1 MQPFSLTRTWQTE
14 SLAVAFA
21 VVAAALVASVFYTPL
36 VVVAVLVIPAS
47 VYFITRPYEL
57 LLLMVFFIPF
67 NFVFKVGPLPVAFE
81 VVKIVAWVP
90 FFITRK
96 DRPAFVR
103 SRYKLAFAVIGGVI
117 LLSLARAHDLPFT
130 LKECVRV
137 GSNVGLVYLC
147 INLVRTRAQVM
158 QILRVLTVSTFVVAL
173 YGFYQW
179 MIQDYGALFWIV
191 NPRIDTSLA
200 HYRDYFWQWRH
211 RIISVLTSEME
222 LGHYFNMCLP
232 IGAMLWVTEG
242 RRMVGSKWLWMTLAS
257 LAGLLLTF
265 TFGAWLALACTSVLA
280 ILKFGG
286 KRKWKVL
293 FWSAAAFA
301 VVATFLALG
310 PLHNVIE
317 AKASGTGI
325 GSLAWDAAT
334 RLYGWKLALQIW
346 WAHPLWGGGIGN
358 YESVSADYDFVLGA
372 NSQGSSPHETYLYLL
387 ANYGL
392 IGTISVLYVLWKSV
406 RTNLN
411 LFTEGESKV
420 RLVAGA
426 LAFAICCNLVG
437 WFSDDSGFLGPHAGY
452 LLWILVGLSEV
463 LWREYKGPS
472 TENAIGEAR

>member
-1 MQPFSLTRTWQTE
+1 M
-14 SLAVAFA
+14 
-21 VVAAALVASVFYTPL
+21 ASVFYTPL
-36 VVVAVLVIPAS
+36 AVVAVLVIPAS

-81 VVKIVAWVP
+81 VVKVVAWVP

-96 DRPAFVR
+96 NRPAFIR
-103 SRYKLAFAVIGGVI
+103 SRYNLAFAVIGGVI
-117 LLSLARAHDLPFT
+117 LLSLVRAHDLPFT

-147 INLVRTRAQVM
+147 VNLVQTREQVM

-191 NPRIDTSLA
+191 NPRLDTSLA
-200 HYRDYFWQWRH
+200 HYRDYFWEWRH

-232 IGAMLWVTEG
+232 IGALLWVTEG
-242 RRMVGSKWLWMTLAS
+242 RRLVGSKWFWMTLAS

-280 ILKFGG
+280 IFMFGG
-286 KRKWKVL
+286 RKKWRVL
-293 FWSAAAFA
+293 FWGVAAFA
-301 VVATFLALG
+301 IIATFLALG
-310 PLHNVIE
+310 PLSQVIE
-317 AKASGTGI
+317 DKATGTAI

-334 RLYGWKLALQIW
+334 RLYGWKLALQTW
-346 WAHPLWGGGIGN
+346 WSHPLIGVGIGN
-358 YESVSADYDFVLGA
+358 FEYFSADYDFVLGA
-372 NSQGSSPHETYLYLL
+372 QSQGSSPHETFLYLL

-392 IGTISVLYVLWKSV
+392 IGTGAVVAVMAGSIRSSIRVIREHAGFALL
-406 RTNLN
+406 
-411 LFTEGESKV
+411 
-420 RLVAGA
+420 AGA
-426 LAFAICCNLVG
+426 LAFSIAVNFVG
-437 WFSDDSGFLGPHAGY
+437 WFSDDSTYLGPHTSY
-452 LLWILVGLSEV
+452 LLWLMIGLTEV
-463 LWREYKGPS
+463 VRRLASQEQV
-472 TENAIGEAR
+472 A

>member
-1 MQPFSLTRTWQTE
+1 VQFTATNRTWQTE
-14 SLAVAFA
+14 PLALAVAA
-21 VVAAALVASVFYTPL
+21 LAAGLVASVFYTPL
-36 VVVAVLVIPAS
+36 VVVAVLVVPAA
-47 VYFITRPYEL
+47 VYFVTRPYEL

-81 VVKIVAWVP
+81 VVKLLAWVP
-90 FFITRK
+90 FFATRK
-96 DRPAFVR
+96 ERPAFIK
-103 SRYKLAFAVIGGVI
+103 SRYTPAFAIIAGVIG
-117 LLSLARAHDLPFT
+117 LSLARAHDLPFT

-137 GSNVGLVYLC
+137 VSNIGLVYLC
-147 INLVRTRAQVM
+147 INLVRTREQVM
-158 QILRVLTVSTFVVAL
+158 QVFRVLTVSTFVVAL

-191 NPRIDTSLA
+191 NPRLDTSLA
-200 HYRDYFWQWRH
+200 HYRDYFWEWRH

-232 IGAMLWVTEG
+232 VGALLWITEG
-242 RRMVGSKWLWMTLAS
+242 RRSIESKWLWITLAMF
-257 LAGLLLTF
+257 AGLILTF
-265 TFGAWLALACTSVLA
+265 TFGAWLALGCTCVLA

-286 KRKWKVL
+286 ERKWRVL
-293 FWSAAAFA
+293 FWGTAAFV

-310 PLHNVIE
+310 PLYNVIE

-358 YESVSADYDFVLGA
+358 YEFVSADYDFVLGP

-392 IGTISVLYVLWKSV
+392 IGAISVLYVLWKSL
-406 RTNLN
+406 RANLN
-411 LFTEGESKV
+411 LLTGAEPEI

-437 WFSDDSGFLGPHAGY
+437 WFADDSGFLGPHAGY
-452 LLWILVGLSEV
+452 LLWLLVGLSEV
-463 LWREYKGPS
+463 LWRGYKGPS
-472 TENAIGEAR
+472 TENAMSGVH